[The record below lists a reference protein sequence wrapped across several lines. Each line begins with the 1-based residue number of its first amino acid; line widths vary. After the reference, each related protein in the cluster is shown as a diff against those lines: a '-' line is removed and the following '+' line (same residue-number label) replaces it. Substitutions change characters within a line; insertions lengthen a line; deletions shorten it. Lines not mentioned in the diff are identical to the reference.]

1 MKKTYLSAVAVLVC
15 AALVGGIAGTSFYT
29 KRHFKEDI
37 VTGPNVTEVFKL
49 SRYNPNLEGTIGDS
63 DVYVLKGEK
72 EGGSLVVLGST
83 HANEPSGH
91 MAGIILEENAK
102 VEAGTIYV
110 IPNINNS
117 ALTHNDPLDG
127 SPQYMH
133 FTTKNGETRTFQY
146 GSRATNPIDQWPDPD
161 IYTHKSSGQT
171 LSGSETRNLNRC
183 YPGVEDGTLSE
194 QVAYA
199 VTNMIKTLDIDM
211 EIDLH
216 ESSPEYAVNNAT
228 VAHERASAIASEG
241 VLNLELEGI
250 SMSLEPS
257 PVSLHGL
264 THRELG
270 DYTNT
275 YALLMETGNPSQG
288 RLRGYTDE
296 DLVKTGEDP
305 CYVIAYD
312 LGLLYVDYSS
322 GNFPIELRAGRHL
335 AGISAYIDAFNNNS
349 SEDKQIIVEGIP
361 TYDEMINSDLG
372 DFLLQK
378 FYTDP
383 MKTPVS
389 SA

>member
-1 MKKTYLSAVAVLVC
+1 MKKTYLSAVAILVC

-102 VEAGTIYV
+102 

-349 SEDKQIIVEGIP
+349 SEDKQIIVECIP

-372 DFLLQK
+372 DFLLSK

-383 MKTPVS
+383 MKTPVC